1 MNGSLEPKEEMARSP
16 STFSSSTSDLSRQP
30 THTST
35 RPPKRDGDL
44 ELARTKSIAET
55 MSPLREFLFVGLLC
69 SAQFVTQAGLVNT
82 LNILHI
88 IGNDLGITDP
98 GVLSW
103 LIAGY
108 SLTVG
113 TFILLSGRCGD
124 LFGYKT
130 LVIIGFGWF
139 AIWNVVA
146 GCSVYATGNG
156 GQVLFIFA
164 RVLSGIGPAILL
176 PNALGLLG
184 ATYDEGRRK
193 DMVFSLFGACAP
205 SGAVVGGTFAGL
217 WSLLWWPW
225 TFWTFGI
232 ALACLGGLSYFIL
245 PAVPLKEEE
254 QDLTFAQRLGELD
267 LLGATVGI
275 TAMILFNFAWNQ
287 APGFGWEQPY
297 VYALLIVG
305 ILLFPVFFWIEL
317 KVSKHPLIPFDALS
331 TDVIFVMIC
340 EMCGWAAFGMFVYRE
355 SRIRVL
361 TPSRY
366 LRLLFHPNPAAT
378 SGNITPSHHGSA
390 LPGDHF
396 WIRRSNHDWTR
407 HLAHWARLGDAHL
420 YVRVYDRQHHRG
432 NSSSAPNL
440 LGAIFRGHT
449 DHSLGYGHELSGWYA
464 YHEQRSREAPP
475 GHGGEFGEHSR
486 QL

>member
-1 MNGSLEPKEEMARSP
+1 MKEKDFLEVAQHAKSAMNDTDGSLEPKDEMPQSP
-16 STFSSSTSDLSRQP
+16 TSFSSESSDLSRHP
-30 THTST
+30 THAST
-35 RPPKRDGDL
+35 GPTKNEGDL
-44 ELARTKSIAET
+44 ELARTKSIAQT
-55 MSPLREFLFVGLLC
+55 MSPLREFFFVGLLC
-69 SAQFVTQAGLVNT
+69 SAQFVTQAGLLNT

-130 LVIIGFGWF
+130 MVIIGFGWF

-146 GCSVYATGNG
+146 GCSVYASGNG

-164 RVLSGIGPAILL
+164 RVLGGIGPAILL

-232 ALACLGGLSYFIL
+232 ALAFLGVLSYFIL
-245 PAVPLKEEE
+245 PAVPLKEED
-254 QDLTFAQRLGELD
+254 QGLTFGQRIGELD

-297 VYALLIVG
+297 IYVLLIVG
-305 ILLFPVFFWIEL
+305 ILLFPVFFWVEL

-331 TDVIFVMIC
+331 TDVSFVMIC
-340 EMCGWAAFGMFVYRE
+340 EMCGWAAFGTSIYTFMLC
-355 SRIRVL
+355 SPL
-361 TPSRY
+361 TNTRH
-366 LRLLFHPNPAAT
+366 LHLLLHSDSSAAPRHLT
-378 SGNITPSHHGSA
+378 ASYHGSA
-390 LPGDHF
+390 LPCRNLRIH
-396 WIRRSNHDWTR
+396 RSNYHR
-407 HLAHWARLGDAHL
+407 SCHFSHWPRLGHAHL
-420 YVRVYDRQHHRG
+420 DVRIHDRQHHRC
-432 NSSSAPNL
+432 NYASTSDL
-440 LGAIFRGHT
+440 LGTIVRHHPN
-449 DHSLGYGHELSGWYA
+449 HSLGYGHELPSRYA
-464 YHEQRSREAPP
+464 HHE
-475 GHGGEFGEHSR
+475 
-486 QL
+486 